1 MVKLVK
7 KTLLSTTTEHYS
19 VVENRDLIC
28 KKGVKFVEEQW
39 SPEVEFV
46 RVMELTW
53 HRTSYSVMALME
65 RNGNFF
71 LTEVF
76 GLTSC

>member
-46 RVMELTW
+46 RVMELT
-53 HRTSYSVMALME
+53 
-65 RNGNFF
+65 
-71 LTEVF
+71 
-76 GLTSC
+76 